1 MCGSHEDSVREL
13 HLLLLDAGMR
23 AGAARMAHTNYRKMC
38 RNYAARKHHLVL
50 ADYRLQLTHKTRHLE
65 AIFWFVRLVTRVG
78 SGGIII
84 ISSEDTAMLRAAD
97 ALRDTGHRVST
108 FLRTVPVRV
117 HVGGNGNAPR
127 ITTGRRHATITQTND
142 LTWYTPAD
150 AFGESGA
157 ALIMGRR

>member
-1 MCGSHEDSVREL
+1 MREL

-23 AGAARMAHTNYRKMC
+23 AGAARVAHTNYRKMC
-38 RNYAARKHHLVL
+38 RNHVARKHNLVL
-50 ADYRLQLTHKTRHLE
+50 ADYQLQLAHKTHHLE
-65 AIFWFVRLVTRVG
+65 AIFWFVRLVARVG

-84 ISSEDTAMLRAAD
+84 ISSEDTSMLRAVA
-97 ALRDTGHRVST
+97 ALRATGHRVGT

-117 HVGGNGNAPR
+117 HGGRDGPR
-127 ITTGRRHATITQTND
+127 ITTGRRNATITQTND
-142 LTWYTPAD
+142 LVWYTPAD